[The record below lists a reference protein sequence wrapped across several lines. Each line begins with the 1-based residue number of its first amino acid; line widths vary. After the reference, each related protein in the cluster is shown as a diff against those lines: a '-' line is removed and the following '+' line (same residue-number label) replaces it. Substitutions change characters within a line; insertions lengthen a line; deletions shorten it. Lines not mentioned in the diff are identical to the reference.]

1 MFANIYVCTYHVMRG
16 GGDQAEIDL
25 DNVFY
30 TGERNGG
37 KKKVSRRQK
46 RRKTA
51 TRRKNG
57 GSDPSEADFDS
68 IFGKNLRLTGGR
80 KWKSRRTG
88 KSKAHK
94 RIGRKRGSLFL
105 KKKGG
110 HSWSNIGVDRVRRS
124 LQSGKIVETGRLRD
138 YNVYNGA
145 F

>member
-68 IFGKNLRLTGGR
+68 IFREKSSSHRRAGSGRVRERVGR
-80 KWKSRRTG
+80 KHTNVLD
-88 KSKAHK
+88 
-94 RIGRKRGSLFL
+94 RKRGSLFS

-124 LQSGKIVETGRLRD
+124 LQSGKIVETGRSERLQRL
-138 YNVYNGA
+138 
-145 F
+145 